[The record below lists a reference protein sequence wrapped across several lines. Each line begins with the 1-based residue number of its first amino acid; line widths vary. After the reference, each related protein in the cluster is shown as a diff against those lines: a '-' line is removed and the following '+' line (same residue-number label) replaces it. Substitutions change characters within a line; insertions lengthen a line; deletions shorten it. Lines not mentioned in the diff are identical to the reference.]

1 MTEAK
6 RDEGADLSGSGVE
19 RPVWPRAAF
28 EAWISSPP
36 YEREVQRFGENSAWP
51 GNYRELDV
59 DLAWCAWSAAIATTR
74 KRCASIAE
82 NYDLGTPE
90 GHAIAQCIRGP

>member
-1 MTEAK
+1 MNEPK
-6 RDEGADLSGSGVE
+6 RDSAPADAGRLE
-19 RPVWPRAAF
+19 TPVRPRAAF

-36 YEREVQRFGENSAWP
+36 YEREVERFGEHSAWP

-59 DLAWCAWSAAIATTR
+59 DLAWCAWSEAMATTR
-74 KRCASIAE
+74 ERCASIAE

-90 GHAIAQCIRGP
+90 GHAIAACIRGA